1 DADQRRERRPTMSRP
16 LPIMAVQAAPVAWD
30 VEATWHKFESDLR
43 ELKAMVSQTRL
54 FLWPE
59 LYLAAL
65 GPISSKA
72 TAGYASSR
80 IAEPVPGPLTDRL
93 GALAVELGVWLVPG
107 SFYERGEDGSIYNTA
122 V

>member
-1 DADQRRERRPTMSRP
+1 MSRP
-16 LPIMAVQAAPVAWD
+16 LPIMAGQAAPVAWD
-30 VEATWHKFESDLR
+30 VEAPWQKFQSDLR
-43 ELKAMVSQTRL
+43 ELKTMVPQTRL

-65 GPISSKA
+65 GPMSSKA
-72 TAGYASSR
+72 RAGYSMSS

-93 GALAVELGVWLVPG
+93 GALAAELGVWLVPG

-122 V
+122 VAVSPEG